1 MEEEGR
7 IHRYANDKVSIEI
20 NEEWCKGCSICV
32 EFCPKKVLAMNR
44 RGKPEVVDLEACTRC
59 QLCDLRC
66 PDFAIA
72 VESSEEDAEIEAK
85 KGRG

>member
-1 MEEEGR
+1 
-7 IHRYANDKVSIEI
+7 
-20 NEEWCKGCSICV
+20 
-32 EFCPKKVLAMNR
+32 MNR

-66 PDFAIA
+66 PDFAIT